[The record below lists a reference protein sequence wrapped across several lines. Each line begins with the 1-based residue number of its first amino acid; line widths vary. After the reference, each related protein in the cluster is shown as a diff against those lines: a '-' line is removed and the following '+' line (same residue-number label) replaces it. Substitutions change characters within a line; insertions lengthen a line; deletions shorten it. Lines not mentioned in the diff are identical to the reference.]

1 MSTYLTNCF
10 LTVLFLII
18 FTDLLAHFT
27 MCQPGF
33 SKATLRLY
41 SGSIQWTF
49 QLCFPMFLEEKC
61 ISIRITVSFLSFLLK
76 IRTIVTLCQSIGTY
90 VSARAAYTIL
100 VSHFSPVFSQVCIAS
115 ALCYYTQ
122 CIVST
127 VSHKDL
133 FNLCSKNW

>member
-10 LTVLFLII
+10 LSVLFLII
-18 FTDLLAHFT
+18 FTDLLTLQCANQAFLKPH
-27 MCQPGF
+27 CGF
-33 SKATLRLY
+33 
-41 SGSIQWTF
+41 IQVLF
-49 QLCFPMFLEEKC
+49 NEHSSSVSLFLEEKC

-90 VSARAAYTIL
+90 ISARAAYTIL
-100 VSHFSPVFSQVCIAS
+100 ISHFSPVFSRVCIAS

-122 CIVST
+122 CIVSK

-133 FNLCSKNW
+133 FNLCSKN